1 MKNWTATSFWA
12 RFSARWDRVRDP
24 VKRHTMT
31 TDAKPSIALSIPKPI
46 SAIEPATMPATTAT
60 SPSSAM

>member
-12 RFSARWDRVRDP
+12 RSSAWCDNVRQP
-24 VKRHTMT
+24 VNRQTMIT
-31 TDAKPSIALSIPKPI
+31 LAKPSIAESIPKPI
-46 SAIEPATMPATTAT
+46 SAIEPAAMPAATAT